1 MDFWSISRLNEK
13 EREGEREIEDKK
25 GRVELK
31 KWRKIDEKRKRKE
44 QE

>member
-1 MDFWSISRLNEK
+1 MDFWSISRLN